1 MSGKISFA
9 KLEHL
14 YMLITSSMQQQKSP
28 FLARGFLRNN
38 LSNNE
43 QTSIRVWM
51 LVCLCSPQ
59 TQCTGTVR
67 IIAPSPNKGKWALGL
82 LGKLEFVTM
91 PL

>member
-1 MSGKISFA
+1 MPQSKERLLMAGG
-9 KLEHL
+9 L
-14 YMLITSSMQQQKSP
+14 
-28 FLARGFLRNN
+28 LRNN
-38 LSNNE
+38 LSCNE

-82 LGKLEFVTM
+82 LDKLELVNPFFQMKQTQFEDGFSCVGK
-91 PL
+91 